1 LNFDLID
8 ATNRISEEKGSIDV
22 VVNSSEILQRHPEKR
37 EEISQA
43 IFRNAKRLQRLTN
56 DILDVTRIGSQTLK
70 LNKEQFNLADL
81 ISSVIEDFK
90 NDTQKKG
97 SDIKLFYEPND
108 RLVLEADKERLTQ
121 VISNL
126 LSDAIK
132 FSKKMVET
140 YLLLLQ

>member
-81 ISSVIEDFK
+81 ISSVVEDFK